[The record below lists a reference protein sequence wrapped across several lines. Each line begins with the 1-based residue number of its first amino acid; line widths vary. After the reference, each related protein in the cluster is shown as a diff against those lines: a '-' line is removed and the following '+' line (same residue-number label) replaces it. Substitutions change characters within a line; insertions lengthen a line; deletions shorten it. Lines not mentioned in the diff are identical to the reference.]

1 MKMIYMA
8 LPHDTRHTRNMGVVD
23 AIVARIVL
31 ELGFALAYLGVLG
44 WAGHGWLLV
53 LLDRLL
59 GWLAPLRR
67 SQ

>member
-1 MKMIYMA
+1 MA
-8 LPHDTRHTRNMGVVD
+8 RRRGTRQTQSMGVVD
-23 AIVARIVL
+23 AVVARVVL